1 PPAAICGL
9 QTQVLPSC
17 SHPALSSLHR
27 CCGCCSWSS
36 PAWGAPCPRPQVSP
50 GPTPHW
56 TSGTGLGQRAD
67 PLVEQGLEAPGIA
80 GGWLPDLL
88 RLFPE
93 PVPEN
98 DLVGIVGG
106 HNAPQGKWPWQ
117 VSLRIYSYHWASW
130 VHICGGSLIHPQWV
144 LTAAHCIF
152 RKDTDPSTYRIHA
165 GDVYLYGGRGL
176 LNISRIIVHP
186 NYVAAHLGFDLALLQ
201 LATRVGAASNVQ
213 PVTLPPKALNFT
225 LEDEC
230 WLTGWGRTS
239 YYTPLHPPYRLQQVH
254 IPLEDHEAC
263 EEGYKEYL
271 HTSAHGRVIPEDM
284 LCAGSLG
291 RGPCMVRCLGSALP
305 RGRLLVWASRG
316 WTRSPVVPR
325 PLARRVTVPSPCR
338 GTPEGPWSA
347 GREAPGSR
355 WAWSAGGSAAPR
367 SSCQLSSQASR
378 AMSPGS
384 AGKSGSVGEPRVGP
398 RIHGGGGGGSF
409 VPTFPGGAF

>member
-1 PPAAICGL
+1 MLLLLFLAVSSLG
-9 QTQVLPSC
+9 SC
-17 SHPALSSLHR
+17 SA
-27 CCGCCSWSS
+27 GS
-36 PAWGAPCPRPQVSP
+36 PV
-50 GPTPHW
+50 
-56 TSGTGLGQRAD
+56 
-67 PLVEQGLEAPGIA
+67 
-80 GGWLPDLL
+80 
-88 RLFPE
+88 

-225 LEDEC
+225 PEDEC

-271 HTSAHGRVIPEDM
+271 HASADGRVIPEDM

-291 RGPCMVRCLGSALP
+291 RGPCMGDSGGPLVCRKGGSWVQVGVVSWGIGCSTIQLP
-305 RGRLLVWASRG
+305 AVFTSVQSHVAWIRREIRKCGSGRRA
-316 WTRSPVVPR
+316 
-325 PLARRVTVPSPCR
+325 
-338 GTPEGPWSA
+338 
-347 GREAPGSR
+347 EAPMELGCH
-355 WAWSAGGSAAPR
+355 AAVII
-367 SSCQLSSQASR
+367 SLNN
-378 AMSPGS
+378 
-384 AGKSGSVGEPRVGP
+384 
-398 RIHGGGGGGSF
+398 
-409 VPTFPGGAF
+409 